1 MNGLE
6 LLKRDHQR
14 LLFLIN
20 EFERKVRNTREG
32 ELETNRDYVK
42 TFSTLSKTVTEH
54 TKIEERMLFPALE
67 KFIETR
73 SVVDEC
79 CREHQRI
86 GEMLGKLQ
94 KIIKAEPP
102 NHWDNLVFELHE
114 KIQSHIVKEEDWLF
128 PRAESLLGDA
138 QLEDLFFAIEQTR
151 SDQSETDSLI
161 FPADRFGVR
170 P

>member
-14 LLFLIN
+14 LLFLMN
-20 EFERKVRNTREG
+20 EFQRKVRNTREG
-32 ELETNRDYVK
+32 GLETNRDYLK
-42 TFSTLSKTVTEH
+42 TFSTLSETVTEH
-54 TKIEERMLFPALE
+54 TKIEERMLFPELE

-73 SVVDEC
+73 SIVDEC

-86 GEMLGKLQ
+86 GETLSKLQ
-94 KIIKAEPP
+94 NIMEAEPR
-102 NHWDNLVFELHE
+102 NRWEDLVFELDE
-114 KIQSHIVKEEDWLF
+114 IIQSHVVKEEGWLF

-138 QLEDLFFAIEQTR
+138 QLEALFFEIEQTR

>member
-14 LLFLIN
+14 LLFLKN

-32 ELETNRDYVK
+32 GLETTRDYVK

-54 TKIEERMLFPALE
+54 TKIEERMLFPELE

-73 SVVDEC
+73 SIVDEC
-79 CREHQRI
+79 RREHQRI
-86 GEMLGKLQ
+86 GDTLSKLQ
-94 KIIKAEPP
+94 KIIEAEPP
-102 NHWDNLVFELHE
+102 KQWEDFVFELDKE
-114 KIQSHIVKEEDWLF
+114 IQSHIVKQEDRLF
-128 PRAESLLGDA
+128 PRAEALLGDA
-138 QLEDLFFAIEQTR
+138 QVEELFFEIERTR

-161 FPADRFGVR
+161 FPADRFGV
-170 P
+170 PP

>member
-32 ELETNRDYVK
+32 ELETNRNYVK

-73 SVVDEC
+73 SIVDEC
-79 CREHQRI
+79 RREHKGILETQ
-86 GEMLGKLQ
+86 GNLQ
-94 KIIKAEPP
+94 KILEAEPRDR
-102 NHWDNLVFELHE
+102 WENLVFELNE
-114 KIQSHIVKEEDWLF
+114 RIQSHVAKEEEWLF
-128 PRAESLLGDA
+128 PRAELLLGA
-138 QLEDLFFAIEQTR
+138 AHLEELFFEIERTR